1 MKGKNT
7 PAQRHRYSQVK
18 RTDRSKLIVSV
29 DSPYSDSATPEELR
43 RLGMHFRAKEQKP
56 EGSFDDAVAN
66 LRSNLERLGPA
77 ELMASLAYYRFTRG
91 GQKEQKNRPPWEQ
104 TEQFH
109 AEFLQALALT
119 LASGDRG
126 QSSGVALAELA
137 ALERKLRVSADL
149 AERERTSSIEEPG
162 ETVIARLSRRLAGET
177 RFVRNWAYPA
187 QLQRLLAILC
197 EPLDEAYSKSLGI
210 RLFDLIN
217 VIFGAIPQLTTRFIA
232 FAEWQGVA
240 HEVEIAPIL
249 TSMFQEKWRG
259 IETPDASLC
268 EAAVR
273 GSVEREKLVDAPLRS
288 LITFSLS
295 NLASLAGTAVAEPA
309 LLRVL
314 NEWSLPFGSLL
325 AGDARRFLVTNPV
338 WGKPFVRLAPD
349 RYLIPVPG
357 MLISFGLQMLEAAL
371 RLAPDLFNRYQ
382 ERVKPRFLEKETEKA
397 FRNAFPEARV
407 WSGTTWHE
415 GENDLA
421 VRMGDLLMVVE
432 AKSGHAPPAALRGAE
447 RTFHRLLKDLV
458 VGSSEQADK
467 LIDHLVRLQ
476 EAGKK
481 LGPADVD
488 VVGFDCFLP
497 LAIPLESLGTVF
509 TDVKQVARELG
520 ENPRRPYASTIPLAD
535 LQVIFEILETPTQRL
550 HYLWRR
556 RQLER
561 KYRYIGD
568 ELDLLATYF
577 DNQFAFRND
586 LLEKGTLYLYNRS
599 QPIDEWLG
607 RDVHG
612 RPAVRPHRKFT
623 RRIKE
628 SISLLE
634 AKSSP
639 ASIRLCLALLDIP
652 DDSQRQLERDIQ
664 WARRQMKRRRVG
676 FAKFEGLVP
685 LPEGDMVV
693 VGIVHRGLERE
704 DLRKI
709 FRGLPGAIGSER
721 NVGQVLVIGVAYE
734 DDLTPYSLISLG
746 AHFSDQ
752 EPASSGARAGMRL

>member
-1 MKGKNT
+1 
-7 PAQRHRYSQVK
+7 
-18 RTDRSKLIVSV
+18 
-29 DSPYSDSATPEELR
+29 
-43 RLGMHFRAKEQKP
+43 
-56 EGSFDDAVAN
+56 
-66 LRSNLERLGPA
+66 
-77 ELMASLAYYRFTRG
+77 MASLAFYRFTRG

-119 LASGDRG
+119 LPSTYRG
-126 QSSGVALAELA
+126 PSLGVASAELA
-137 ALERKLRVSADL
+137 AFEQKLRVSADL
-149 AERERTSSIEEPG
+149 AERERASSIEEPG
-162 ETVIARLSRRLAGET
+162 ETVVARLSRRLAGET

-187 QLQRLLAILC
+187 QLQRLLSVLC
-197 EPLDEAYSKSLGI
+197 EPLDEAYSECLGI
-210 RLFDLIN
+210 RLSDLVN
-217 VIFGAIPQLTTRFIA
+217 VIFGVIPQLTTRFIA
-232 FAEWQGVA
+232 FAEWQAVA
-240 HEVEIAPIL
+240 HEAASAPML
-249 TSMFQEKWRG
+249 TSMFEERWAG
-259 IETPDASLC
+259 IETPGASLF
-268 EAAVR
+268 EGAVR
-273 GSVEREKLVDAPLRS
+273 GSHEREQVVDAPLRS

-295 NLASLAGTAVAEPA
+295 DLAALAGTGVEEPP

-314 NEWSLPFGSLL
+314 NEWSLPFGSLV

-349 RYLIPVPG
+349 KYLIPVPG

-371 RLAPDLFNRYQ
+371 HLAPDLFNRYQ
-382 ERVKPRFLEKETEKA
+382 ERVKPRFLENETEKA

-407 WSGTTWHE
+407 WRGTTWHE

-421 VRMGDLLMVVE
+421 IRTGDILMVVE

-458 VGSSEQADK
+458 VAPSEQADK
-467 LIDHLVRLQ
+467 LIGHLIRLQ
-476 EAGKK
+476 QAGET
-481 LGPADVD
+481 LGPGDIDLAGCDY
-488 VVGFDCFLP
+488 FLP

-509 TDVKQVARELG
+509 TDVKQIARELG
-520 ENPRRPYASTIPLAD
+520 ENPSRPYASTIPLAD

-561 KYRYIGD
+561 VYRYIGD

-586 LLEKGTLYLYNRS
+586 LLDKGTLFLYNRS
-599 QPIDEWLG
+599 QPVDEWLG
-607 RDVHG
+607 RDIHG

-639 ASIRLCLALLDIP
+639 ATIRLCLALLDIP

-676 FAKFEGLVP
+676 FAKFEGVVP

-709 FRGLPGAIGSER
+709 FRGLPGAIGGER
-721 NVGQVLVIGVAYE
+721 NAGQVLVIGVAYE

-746 AHFSDQ
+746 AHFSD
-752 EPASSGARAGMRL
+752 EDSASSGAKTGMRL